1 MTASNMPADRRVRR
15 TQQMITEAFLSL
27 CKEKEYKD
35 IIIRDI
41 TERAN
46 VNRSTFYA
54 HYVDKEELLQK
65 IVDEKLSVLSELSG
79 NYTDAY
85 RPDFDAPDPYFVA
98 LFEHLAAHEVFYR
111 VMLGKMPSS
120 FYTSKMLGVIR
131 DSFYARISN
140 IGKEQKLLIPL
151 DILLD
156 YTSYSAQGIIE
167 KWLSQNMMYSP
178 HYMALQLTRLSLL
191 GVYSSMGLHGE
202 RNGA

>member
-1 MTASNMPADRRVRR
+1 MQADRRVRR
-15 TQQMITEAFLSL
+15 TQQMIVEAFLFL

-65 IVDEKLSVLSELSG
+65 IVEEKLSVLSELSLS
-79 NYTDAY
+79 YTNTY
-85 RPDFDAPDPYFVA
+85 RPDFDTPDPYFVA
-98 LFEHLAAHEVFYR
+98 LFEHLAAHETFYR

-120 FYTSKMLGVIR
+120 FYTSKMLEVIR
-131 DSFYARISN
+131 DSFYSRSATISRD
-140 IGKEQKLLIPL
+140 QKLLIPL

-156 YTSYSAQGIIE
+156 YISYSTQGIIE
-167 KWLSQNMMYSP
+167 KWLSQNMIYSP
-178 HYMALQLTRLSLL
+178 HYMALQLTRLSVL
-191 GVYSSMGLHGE
+191 GVYTSMGLNGE
-202 RNGA
+202 NSGEK